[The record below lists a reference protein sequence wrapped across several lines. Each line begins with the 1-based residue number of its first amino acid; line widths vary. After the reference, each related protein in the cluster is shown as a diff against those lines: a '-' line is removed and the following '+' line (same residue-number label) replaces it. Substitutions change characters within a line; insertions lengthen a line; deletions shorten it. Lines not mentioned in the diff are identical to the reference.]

1 MIQFPNYII
10 ILWNS
15 YQEQYKPTILRSD
28 FDRGPAKQRPLTSRD
43 YKTVSFTAHICD
55 SNYQDFL
62 SWWANDIKRGA
73 FWFEFLDGS
82 YPEALPKRARMNE
95 FNINSK
101 PTNPSFD
108 KWEVQFS
115 LEMWDA

>member
-1 MIQFPNYII
+1 MTSFPTYITI
-10 ILWNS
+10 IADT
-15 YQEQYKPTILRSD
+15 YQERYQATILRSD

-43 YKTVSFTAHICD
+43 YKNVSFVGVICD
-55 SNYQDFL
+55 ENYQDFL

-73 FWFEFLDGS
+73 YWFEFLDPS
-82 YPEALPKRARMNE
+82 YPDATPKRARMPD
-95 FNINSK
+95 FTINSK

-108 KWEVQFS
+108 NWEIGFT